1 MKDRFDDTAIR
12 TAIRK
17 RLILCRKETG
27 LTQGEIGSIVGK
39 STHAVG
45 SWEQGYS
52 LPDLET
58 FLKLA
63 RFYGKS
69 LEYMF
74 GEED

>member
-1 MKDRFDDTAIR
+1 MKFDENAIR

-17 RLILCRKETG
+17 RLILCRKQAG
-27 LTQGEIGSIVGK
+27 LTQEEVGKVVGK
-39 STHAVG
+39 SSNAVA

-52 LPDLET
+52 LPSLDN

-63 RFYGKS
+63 RFYNKS

-74 GEED
+74 GEVDE

>member
-1 MKDRFDDTAIR
+1 MKIDDSAVR

-17 RLILCRKETG
+17 RLVICRKEAQ
-27 LTQGEIGSIVGK
+27 LTQSEVGKAVGK
-39 STHAVG
+39 SPQAVAC
-45 SWEQGYS
+45 WEQGYS